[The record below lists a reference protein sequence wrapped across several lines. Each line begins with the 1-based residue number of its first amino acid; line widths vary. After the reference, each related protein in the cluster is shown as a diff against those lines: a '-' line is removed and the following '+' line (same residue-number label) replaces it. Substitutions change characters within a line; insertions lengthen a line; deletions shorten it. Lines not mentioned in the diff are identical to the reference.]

1 MFQSSVAEDLGRTVN
16 EDQAEGTLAL
26 RVWTT
31 YFLAGGNVCLLL
43 FTAFM
48 LIFSQVV
55 VSGSDYFVTYWT
67 RQEER
72 RIRDLPVDYSTEDL
86 LISYGIIIIGVVTFT
101 IYRGY
106 LFFNIC
112 MKASRTLHDRM
123 FAKIL
128 AAPMR
133 FFDTNPSGRIL
144 NRFSKDMGAI
154 DELLPKAIMD
164 AVQVLLVMI
173 GILVVI
179 AMMNPILLVALLG
192 AIVLFAIVLK
202 LYLRPT
208 QDLKRLEGI
217 SKFKGVALICREYI
231 LK

>member
-1 MFQSSVAEDLGRTVN
+1 
-16 EDQAEGTLAL
+16 
-26 RVWTT
+26 
-31 YFLAGGNVCLLL
+31 
-43 FTAFM
+43 M
-48 LIFSQVV
+48 LVFSQVV
-55 VSGSDYFVTYWT
+55 VSGSDYFVTFWT

-72 RIRDLPVDYSTEDL
+72 RIRDLPVVYSTVDL
-86 LISYGIIIIGVVTFT
+86 LTGYGILIIGVITFT
-101 IYRGY
+101 IFRGY

-164 AVQVLLVMI
+164 AVQVLLVMV

-179 AMMNPILLVALLG
+179 AMMNPILLLALMG
-192 AIVLFAIVLK
+192 AIILFAAVLK

-217 SKFKGVALICREYI
+217 SKFPFLYGYRGAELHLFFYCSSQSSVLASIGNFDGTVDDPSERSATEDHPGV
-231 LK
+231 